1 MPCGFEQ
8 LYAWGSFL
16 GDLELDQVYQECS
29 SKEQSKNFLEF
40 NSQIEGRDI
49 TDFVQLSLAPPSTPE
64 GSVSA

>member
-1 MPCGFEQ
+1 MSYGFKQ

-29 SKEQSKNFLEF
+29 SKEQLKNFLEF

-49 TDFVQLSLAPPSTPE
+49 TDFVQLSLAPPSTLE
-64 GSVSA
+64 GSFSA

>member
-1 MPCGFEQ
+1 MSYGFEQ

-16 GDLELDQVYQECS
+16 GDLGLDQVYQECS
-29 SKEQSKNFLEF
+29 SKEQLKNFLEF

-64 GSVSA
+64 GSFSA